1 MIVVTGATGTIGSEL
16 IHLLSEAGEEVRA
29 LSRHPPDESPV
40 PGVEWREADL
50 SDRAS
55 LESAFDGAQ
64 RLFLLTGNAA
74 EMVQAQKN
82 AIEAAASAS
91 TERVVK
97 LSALG
102 ASDHSKSVIGVWHW
116 VVEQVLREADVEW
129 TILRPHVFMQNVL
142 DQRAAIREPGT
153 VRSPSGDA
161 AIPMIDTR
169 DIAAA
174 AAAVLIQDGHA
185 GERYTLTGP
194 EPVSWH
200 EIARILSDLLGRSVE
215 YVPETE
221 DDTWDRLHSAGEP
234 PWLIAGRLALAEYQR
249 AGGGTDIVTDAVE
262 RLTGRR
268 PRSFREF
275 AEDHAPDLG

>member
-16 IHLLSEAGEEVRA
+16 VRLLSDAAEDVRGI
-29 LSRHPPDESPV
+29 SRRPPDEPSV
-40 PGVEWREADL
+40 PGVEWHEADL
-50 SDRAS
+50 SDRDS
-55 LESAFDGAQ
+55 LDAAFGGAD
-64 RLFLLTGNAA
+64 RLFLLTGNVE

-82 AIEAAASAS
+82 AIDAAEAASI
-91 TERVVK
+91 ERVVK

-116 VVEQVLREADVEW
+116 VVEQALRDAEVEW

-142 DQRAAIREPGT
+142 DQRDAIREDGV
-153 VRSPSGDA
+153 VRSPSADA
-161 AIPMIDTR
+161 AVPAIDAR
-169 DIAAA
+169 DV
-174 AAAVLIQDGHA
+174 AAVASAVLTGDGHA

-200 EIARILSDLLGRSVE
+200 DIARIFSDVLGRSVE

-221 DDTWDRLHSAGEP
+221 DDTWHRLHGAGEP
-234 PWLIAGRLALAEYQR
+234 PWLVAGRLALAEYQR

-262 RLTGRR
+262 DLTGRP
-268 PRSFREF
+268 PRTFREF
-275 AEDHAPDLG
+275 AEDHASSLA